1 MENYNNAIVDFI
13 RQYPEL
19 ESFPYFNTST
29 ETVGNTSIVT
39 SYGSAW
45 EKKYL
50 HGHGVKTYDFSLIY
64 MGRQDSSGTTDN
76 NAVEMFNADKFMAWV
91 DEQNQKKNLP
101 NFANAKVLSIENLQ
115 NQPNFAGVNEAGDV
129 AKYMMQ
135 VRIRYVI

>member
-45 EKKYL
+45 VKRYL
-50 HGHGVKTYDFSLIY
+50 HGHGIKSYDFSVVY
-64 MGRQDSSGTTDN
+64 MGQQDSAGTSDI
-76 NAVEMFNADKFMAWV
+76 NAMQMFNADKFMAWI
-91 DEQNQKKNLP
+91 DEQNKNK
-101 NFANAKVLSIENLQ
+101 NFPAFDGADVLSVENLQ
-115 NQPNFAGVNEAGDV
+115 NQPNFAGTNEAGNV

-135 VRIRYVI
+135 IRVKYMI